1 MHEQTA
7 GPEPAASDTASDDAA
22 SGGFGHILW
31 RKKTEIS
38 SSADGDDDGTAGE
51 DADWHALY
59 LAEQIKA
66 DDYLDKWR
74 RSTADMAN
82 MRRRHDQ
89 DRLETIRQA
98 NAALLKAILPVLDS
112 FERAVALAP
121 AEGEEQNW
129 ASGVLQIERQLHVVL
144 EREGMARIE
153 AIGKPFDPNEHE
165 ALVQE
170 ESDLPE
176 DTVTG
181 ELQRGYRLHDRVLR
195 PAMVKVAVP
204 TDNKNTAARSTMTE
218 E

>member
-1 MHEQTA
+1 MYEQTA
-7 GPEPAASDTASDDAA
+7 GSEPAAPDVASDEAS
-22 SGGFGHILW
+22 SGGGGHILW
-31 RKKTEIS
+31 RKKPEAPTS
-38 SSADGDDDGTAGE
+38 PGVDDQTLGADV
-51 DADWHALY
+51 DWHALY
-59 LAEQIKA
+59 LEEQAKAE
-66 DDYLDKWR
+66 DYLDKWR
-74 RSTADMAN
+74 RSTADVAN

-121 AEGEEQNW
+121 VEGDEQNW

-153 AIGKPFDPNEHE
+153 AQGKPFDPNEHE

-195 PAMVKVAVP
+195 PAMVKVSIP
-204 TDNKNTAARSTMTE
+204 MSNDNTTTNSTIIE